1 MLNRYGILNREKKI
15 LITEQ
20 EIKPNCYSAN
30 AMLVMGAALLLA
42 YILNEM
48 NIFEVNKI
56 TMRIFF
62 LISMILIMIPQVII
76 RNKKILSHPAAK
88 YVIMSLIILL
98 ILITTVILNTHTTL
112 LFVLPMLLASQYK
125 SYKIYWMALLGSV
138 FCCIISPLVAYF
150 LGTWNL
156 QFLTGYIEILCSVI
170 IAIFPNNAPDLRHD
184 IGEMVLYMIL
194 PQLLILFA
202 YGAIMYTV
210 TKNGIENLK
219 NQLQIIHISV
229 YDNLTG
235 LLNRNS
241 YEANLATYMDSCKES
256 MACIYIDAN
265 GLHELNN
272 YLGHAAGD
280 KMLQGV
286 AELLKEMFGPED
298 SFRIG
303 GDEFVAFAKDVDRQE
318 VEVRVH
324 QIKEDAHRLGYH
336 ISIGVAYETAFDDID
351 RLIRSAEQRM
361 YEEKVRFYS
370 EEGIYREKR
379 NRY

>member
-125 SYKIYWMALLGSV
+125 SYKIYWMALLDSV

-156 QFLTGYIEILCSVI
+156 QFLTDILKSC
-170 IAIFPNNAPDLRHD
+170 
-184 IGEMVLYMIL
+184 VLL
-194 PQLLILFA
+194 
-202 YGAIMYTV
+202 
-210 TKNGIENLK
+210 
-219 NQLQIIHISV
+219 
-229 YDNLTG
+229 
-235 LLNRNS
+235 
-241 YEANLATYMDSCKES
+241 
-256 MACIYIDAN
+256 
-265 GLHELNN
+265 
-272 YLGHAAGD
+272 
-280 KMLQGV
+280 
-286 AELLKEMFGPED
+286 
-298 SFRIG
+298 
-303 GDEFVAFAKDVDRQE
+303 
-318 VEVRVH
+318 
-324 QIKEDAHRLGYH
+324 
-336 ISIGVAYETAFDDID
+336 
-351 RLIRSAEQRM
+351 
-361 YEEKVRFYS
+361 
-370 EEGIYREKR
+370 
-379 NRY
+379 